1 MTNDS
6 LTGPDT
12 RIPVCNNTRQS
23 SSQERKYCRR
33 GQFMRRESI
42 RLCSGD
48 NEVYIQYGRNVLRV
62 PTVVNEGTAPKQR
75 RYRRNKHGSV
85 PDMPTRDISVC
96 DTEILALLRQNY
108 EILERDGSETNKTKD
123 TRTRRR
129 VHNIQQKPAQKRVP
143 RAVEVEDVIGI
154 RTLSD
159 HVGWDE
165 WIKLL
170 KG

>member
-1 MTNDS
+1 M
-6 LTGPDT
+6 
-12 RIPVCNNTRQS
+12 
-23 SSQERKYCRR
+23 
-33 GQFMRRESI
+33 
-42 RLCSGD
+42 
-48 NEVYIQYGRNVLRV
+48 
-62 PTVVNEGTAPKQR
+62 
-75 RYRRNKHGSV
+75 
-85 PDMPTRDISVC
+85 
-96 DTEILALLRQNY
+96 
-108 EILERDGSETNKTKD
+108 
-123 TRTRRR
+123 RRR